1 MVENKIEKYYKL
13 KKDIEVLDKFLS
25 DFFISQERKD
35 KSSTASFEFRFSALI
50 TNKEHIIFEDINV
63 FCALLTESFIEL
75 KQDLLVKTLDKMKKK
90 QKELREEIKNE
101 CEKFLKDECGS
112 N

>member
-1 MVENKIEKYYKL
+1 MVESKIEKYYKL

-35 KSSTASFEFRFSALI
+35 NSATAKFQFGFSSLRS
-50 TNKEHIIFEDINV
+50 KEQVIFEDINV
-63 FCALLTESFIEL
+63 FCSLLTESFCEL
-75 KQDLLVKTLDKMKKK
+75 KQDLLVKTLEKMKKK
-90 QKELREEIKNE
+90 QRELRDEIKNE
-101 CEKFLKDECGS
+101 CEEFLKNECES

>member
-1 MVENKIEKYYKL
+1 MIENKIEKYYKL

-25 DFFISQERKD
+25 DFFISQERKNN
-35 KSSTASFEFRFSALI
+35 SATAKFEFRFNSLRS
-50 TNKEHIIFEDINV
+50 KEQIIFEDINV
-63 FCALLTESFIEL
+63 FCALLTESFVEL